1 MDMQPFDSGIM
12 SYPDSSDFDYA
23 AFLQPDD
30 AGFIDAAQ
38 GHSRATLSESSG
50 GMHTPPYSGAR
61 SLSSSSNNNNNVD
74 LSLRR
79 LPMQQRQRL
88 ERRGHTKSRRGCY
101 NCKRR
106 RIKCQETHPAC
117 GHCAKSGLKCEYP
130 AAPQITHQVRSIAYS
145 VAKPTSGVELL
156 PPPPAEARRDLDARD
171 SKHSTQPD
179 VYWQHEFLMH
189 AILGYSA
196 SELMHTDSSLVAV
209 AMNHRIKAIK
219 AIKKRL
225 TEGSRMETTYE
236 EANALVATCFA
247 LTFQSVSLE
256 DGLAEYMTFI
266 RGIVIVGMQ
275 MMFKSIKPLFTN
287 LFESNNDE
295 VMAPYMEGLPLI
307 QRGWAET
314 AVESIAN
321 LGPLCT
327 RQVEIEYHE
336 QLMNIASNLLTN
348 SFEGKLDG
356 TSALMLD
363 HRTDMDF
370 LSAAYKAN
378 SRQYG
383 WWMLLPHA
391 SFQELI
397 NANNQVIILLHS
409 HWIALSQI
417 MAFITEQEYEVREKH
432 PSRQDSGS
440 GRIDPGFI
448 RWLKHLNAR
457 VDYEHQM
464 FNQWPRWVDEQLD
477 NDITFFGRRR

>member
-1 MDMQPFDSGIM
+1 MSSHPYEDDIM
-12 SYPDSSDFDYA
+12 SFPDSSDFDYGA
-23 AFLQPDD
+23 YLQPD
-30 AGFIDAAQ
+30 AGFVDGVQ
-38 GHSRATLSESSG
+38 GYSTLSESSG
-50 GMHTPPYSGAR
+50 GIHTPPYASSR
-61 SLSSSSNNNNNVD
+61 SLPSGSNINNSNLE

-79 LPMQQRQRL
+79 TSMQQRQRL

-117 GHCAKSGLKCEYP
+117 GNCAKTGLNCEYP
-130 AAPQITHQVRSIAYS
+130 ASPQIIHQPHNQIPLFSLQDMRCFQHFLTQCYPHHPLKQEEIWTHEIPSIA
-145 VAKPTSGVELL
+145 
-156 PPPPAEARRDLDARD
+156 
-171 SKHSTQPD
+171 HN
-179 VYWQHEFLMH
+179 HEFLMH
-189 AILGYSA
+189 AILGYAA
-196 SELMHTDSSLVAV
+196 SELMVTDSSLAPV

-225 TEGSRMETTYE
+225 TDASKMETTYE

-275 MMFKSIKPLFTN
+275 MMFKSIKPLFSN
-287 LFESNNDE
+287 LFESNQDE

-307 QRGWAET
+307 EKGWAEA
-314 AVESIAN
+314 AVESITN

-336 QLMNIASNLLTN
+336 QLLNVASQLLTN
-348 SFEGKLDG
+348 SFE
-356 TSALMLD
+356 
-363 HRTDMDF
+363 
-370 LSAAYKAN
+370 AYKAN

-383 WWMLLPHA
+383 WWMLLPHD

-397 NANNQVIILLHS
+397 NANNQVVILLHT

-417 MAFITEQEYEVREKH
+417 MAFINEQEYEVREKH
-432 PSRQDSGS
+432 PARQENS
-440 GRIDPGFI
+440 RIDPGFI

-457 VDYEHQM
+457 VDYAHQM
-464 FNQWPRWVDEQLD
+464 FNQWPRWVDEKLD
-477 NDITFFGRRR
+477 SDITFFGKRR